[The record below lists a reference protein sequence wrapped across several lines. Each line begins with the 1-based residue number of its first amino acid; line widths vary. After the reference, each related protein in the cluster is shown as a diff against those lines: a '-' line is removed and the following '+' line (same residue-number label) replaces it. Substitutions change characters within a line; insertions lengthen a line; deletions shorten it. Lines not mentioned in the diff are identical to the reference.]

1 MYNVYLTIFN
11 FPQYKLLSC
20 SNKAN
25 KLSCIFYFVY
35 PPLLF
40 SFRRWCFMQ
49 GMGSSG
55 TWHFYSC
62 ARSLEV
68 KKICQSLI
76 RDTLILPGSF
86 PHFEVW
92 KVVIWRRA
100 RERSFGMKW
109 TIQHFAACATHSQ
122 HCSSDSVIVSAD
134 SRSLNL
140 VDGGNIFGT
149 QLSVMKLTIV
159 CNC

>member
-1 MYNVYLTIFN
+1 MYNVYLTIQLH
-11 FPQYKLLSC
+11 FPQYE
-20 SNKAN
+20 
-25 KLSCIFYFVY
+25 LSCIFDFVY
-35 PPLLF
+35 PLF

-49 GMGSSG
+49 GTGSSG
-55 TWHFYSC
+55 TWDCYSC

-68 KKICQSLI
+68 KKIRQSLI
-76 RDTLILPGSF
+76 RDTVILPGSF
-86 PHFEVW
+86 SHNKVW
-92 KVVIWRRA
+92 KVLIWRRA